1 MLSLY
6 YSCWVIKVITIYIP
20 FIFSIAVQRW
30 SCAQVNIA
38 KAYWFSENILNFH
51 LNGSPELMMM
61 VAEMSGKG
69 SKSAS
74 HPPEREREGRGET
87 ATYIHPDTLLLFRPA
102 LPAYIHP
109 DTLLLLQT
117 TTPISTSD
125 TLFFSLIL
133 FQAQNMFLH
142 LPIGRGSYCFSLS
155 CRARLLRIL
164 IYSRVKKSKS
174 LMWSRV

>member
-1 MLSLY
+1 MFEILVLSLY

-20 FIFSIAVQRW
+20 FIFSIAVRRW

-74 HPPEREREGRGET
+74 HPPERGRERGKGGNGDLYPPGHSTLISTCTTCIYPPRHPT
-87 ATYIHPDTLLLFRPA
+87 LTSNYNTYIHLGHPLL
-102 LPAYIHP
+102 
-109 DTLLLLQT
+109 
-117 TTPISTSD
+117 
-125 TLFFSLIL
+125 
-133 FQAQNMFLH
+133 
-142 LPIGRGSYCFSLS
+142 
-155 CRARLLRIL
+155 
-164 IYSRVKKSKS
+164 
-174 LMWSRV
+174 